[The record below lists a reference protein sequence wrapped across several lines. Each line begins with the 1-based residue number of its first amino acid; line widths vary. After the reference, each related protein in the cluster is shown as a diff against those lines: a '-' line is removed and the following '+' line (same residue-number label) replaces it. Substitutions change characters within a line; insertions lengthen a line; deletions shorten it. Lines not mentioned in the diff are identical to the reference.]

1 MIAILDYGVGNLRS
15 VHKAFESVAIPLR
28 IPVDIVDRPTDLTR
42 WRAVVLP
49 GQGAFG
55 DSVDNLRRQELDRPL
70 LDAVQ
75 AGLPLLGICVGMQ
88 LLFDESEEMG
98 QHEGLH
104 LIPGKVTR
112 FPDEMPDPMGS
123 DGRCLRVPQIGW
135 NQLHLRHNIKSQ
147 NSAFVRST
155 LDKDLSAVDDS
166 QKSLSRG
173 EARDLDFCAEDE
185 LLAGVP
191 DGAYAYFAHSYYCR
205 PEDDDAILAAT
216 DYGIDYA
223 SIVRYKNAWG
233 IQPHPEKSHTVG
245 LRILANF
252 MRHVMRPGE
261 EQQRSRAPQAAP
273 ADEPESRG
281 GQMRNFRSL
290 SLLRDSAALRGSA

>member
-15 VHKAFESVAIPLR
+15 VYKAFETVAVPLG
-28 IPVDIVDRPTDLTR
+28 IPVDIVDHPTDLTR

-55 DSVDNLRRQELDRPL
+55 DSVNNLRRQHLERPL
-70 LDAVQ
+70 LDAVE
-75 AGLPLLGICVGMQ
+75 AGLPVLGICVGMQ
-88 LLFDESEEMG
+88 MLFDQSEEMG

-104 LIPGKVTR
+104 IIPGQVLR
-112 FPDEMPDPMGS
+112 FPEDLPDPLHA
-123 DGRCLRVPQIGW
+123 GRVLRVPQIGW
-135 NQLHLRHNIKSQ
+135 NQLHR
-147 NSAFVRST
+147 RR
-155 LDKDLSAVDDS
+155 DD
-166 QKSLSRG
+166 
-173 EARDLDFCAEDE
+173 D

-191 DGAYAYFAHSYYCR
+191 DGAYAYFANSYYCQ
-205 PEDDDAILAAT
+205 PEQDSAILAST

-252 MRHVMRPGE
+252 MRMVVHVTTRV
-261 EQQRSRAPQAAP
+261 
-273 ADEPESRG
+273 
-281 GQMRNFRSL
+281 
-290 SLLRDSAALRGSA
+290 

>member
-15 VHKAFESVAIPLR
+15 VYKAFETVAGPLG
-28 IPVDIVDRPTDLTR
+28 IPVDIVDRPTDLLR

-55 DSVDNLRRQELDRPL
+55 DSVNNLRRQALEQPL

-88 LLFDESEEMG
+88 MLFDGSEEMG

-104 LIPGKVTR
+104 IIPGAVRR
-112 FPDEMPDPMGS
+112 FPDHLPDPSHTGHV
-123 DGRCLRVPQIGW
+123 LRVPQIGW
-135 NQLHLRHNIKSQ
+135 NQLHLRH
-147 NSAFVRST
+147 ADPL
-155 LDKDLSAVDDS
+155 LDH
-166 QKSLSRG
+166 
-173 EARDLDFCAEDE
+173 
-185 LLAGVP
+185 VP
-191 DGAYAYFAHSYYCR
+191 DGAYAYFAHSYYC
-205 PEDDDAILAAT
+205 DAADPQSILAAT

-223 SIVRYKNAWG
+223 SIVRYRNAWG

-252 MRHVMRPGE
+252 MRMVAG
-261 EQQRSRAPQAAP
+261 
-273 ADEPESRG
+273 
-281 GQMRNFRSL
+281 
-290 SLLRDSAALRGSA
+290 DSATST

>member
-1 MIAILDYGVGNLRS
+1 MIAIVDYGLGNLRS
-15 VHKAFESVAIPLR
+15 VYKAFEAVATPMQ
-28 IPVDIVDRPTDLTR
+28 IPVDIVDAPTDLTR

-55 DSVDNLRRQELDRPL
+55 SSVDQLREQGFEAPL

-104 LIPGKVTR
+104 VIPGQVRR
-112 FPDEMPDPMGS
+112 FPDDMADPASPGHT
-123 DGRCLRVPQIGW
+123 LRVPQIGW
-135 NQLHLRHNIKSQ
+135 NQLHHR
-147 NSAFVRST
+147 R
-155 LDKDLSAVDDS
+155 DD
-166 QKSLSRG
+166 
-173 EARDLDFCAEDE
+173 A
-185 LLAGVP
+185 LLAHVP
-191 DGAYAYFAHSYYCR
+191 DGAYAYFNHSYYC
-205 PEDDDAILAAT
+205 DAADQTSVLTTT
-216 DYGIDYA
+216 DYGVDYP

-252 MRHVMRPGE
+252 VQMVE
-261 EQQRSRAPQAAP
+261 ERARVAVAV
-273 ADEPESRG
+273 
-281 GQMRNFRSL
+281 
-290 SLLRDSAALRGSA
+290 